1 MSITP
6 TDKADLLRFFGG
18 TMKPGEVVDALLRNS
33 RMFPYA
39 TVSRGTGPSRPLT
52 ESTSGFPA
60 IEIEQDGRVF
70 DLVDF
75 LSVNR
80 VSGLLVLKDGKV
92 VIENYELGLDA
103 DTHWAS
109 CSIAK
114 SIASTLIGA
123 AIMDGFIQDLDAPL
137 TQYVDVGG
145 PYTDVSVRQLLRMC
159 TGVKWSEEY
168 VNPRSERRQLLDR
181 QLEFGHRAVVAHMSG
196 LDRLTP
202 AGAAWAYNTGESYLV
217 AALLENATGRSL
229 TDYLSEKIWS
239 RMGMEQDATWWLDSP
254 GGMVVSGSGM
264 GATLRDYARFG
275 QFVLDDGVI
284 DGERIVPEGWFSE
297 SGAPYH
303 IGDRLVPY
311 GYMWWIPE
319 LQAPE
324 LAGAFQAEGIYG
336 QYIHINPRENLAIVL
351 LSARSKPNYRL
362 RYELNDD
369 AFFAAVAR
377 ALR

>member
-6 TDKADLLRFFGG
+6 RDKADLLRFFGG
-18 TMKPGEVVDALLRNS
+18 SLMPGEVVDVMLRNS
-33 RMFPYA
+33 RMFPHA
-39 TVSRGTGPSRPLT
+39 TIARGAGLARPLQVAAKP
-52 ESTSGFPA
+52 FPK
-60 IEIEQDGRVF
+60 IEMTQDGRTF
-70 DLVDF
+70 DLADF
-75 LSVNR
+75 MSVNR
-80 VSGLLVLKDGKV
+80 VAGVLVMKDGQV
-92 VIENYELGLDA
+92 VLEDYELGLDA

-109 CSIAK
+109 CSVAK
-114 SIASTLIGA
+114 SFTSALVGA
-123 AIMDGFIQDLDAPL
+123 AILDGAIGDLDAPL
-137 TQYVDVGG
+137 TDYVDIGG
-145 PYTDVSVRQLLRMC
+145 PYAEVSVRQLLRMC

-168 VNPRSERRQLLDR
+168 VDPRSERRLLLDR
-181 QLEFGHRAVVAHMSG
+181 QLEFSPRAVVAHMSG
-196 LDRLTP
+196 LSRLTP
-202 AGAAWAYNTGESYLV
+202 AGGAWAYNTGESYLV

-239 RMGMEQDATWWLDSP
+239 RLGMDQDATWWLDSP

-264 GATLRDYARFG
+264 GATMRDYARFG

-284 DGERIVPEGWFSE
+284 DGERVVPAGWFQEAGS
-297 SGAPYH
+297 PYH
-303 IGDRLVPY
+303 IGEKLVPY
-311 GYMWWIPE
+311 GYMWWVPE

-324 LAGAFQAEGIYG
+324 LEGAFQAEGIYG
-336 QYIHINPRENLAIVL
+336 QYIHVNPRENLMIVL